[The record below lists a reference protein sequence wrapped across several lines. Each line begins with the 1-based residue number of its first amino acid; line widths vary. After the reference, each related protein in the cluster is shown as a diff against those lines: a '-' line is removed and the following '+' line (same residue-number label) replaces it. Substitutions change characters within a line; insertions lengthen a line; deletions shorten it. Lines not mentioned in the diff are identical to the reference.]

1 MEKHIF
7 LSDTQVPDQNERA
20 IDAVFKF
27 IADYKPD
34 YIHLV
39 GDIVSFD
46 KVSAYTPD
54 PRRHASL
61 ESEIEQTKKFLDS
74 LCYHARKYNKK
85 VIIQWFGGNH
95 EQRLIKYLYKN
106 ASSLAN
112 IIDEEDNDYIISIPH
127 IFELKKRGIKWIEYE
142 AEYTLHGLCIEHG
155 DTVRQ
160 KSGHTAH
167 AMLMKRQRSGIS
179 GHTHRLAEIWET
191 HSGKESFWIENG
203 CLCNF
208 KFHSPYTRYVDW
220 QNGLTIATYDG
231 KKWWPQLIPIIDNE
245 FMVNGK
251 VYKA

>member
-7 LSDTQVPDQNERA
+7 LSDLQIPDQNDRA
-20 IDAVFKF
+20 IEIVLKF
-27 IADYKPD
+27 LKDYQPD

-54 PRRHASL
+54 PRNHMSL
-61 ESEIEQTKKFLDS
+61 EGEIELTKKFLDR
-74 LCYHARKYNKK
+74 LAYHAKK
-85 VIIQWFGGNH
+85 ANPDVIIQWFSGNH
-95 EQRLIKYLYKN
+95 EYRLIKYLFKN

-112 IIDEEDNDYIISIPH
+112 LRDDEDDDFVISIPH
-127 IFELKKRGIKWIEYE
+127 IFELKRKGIKHIDYNQEY
-142 AEYTLHGLCIEHG
+142 ALHGLCIEHG

-160 KSGHTAH
+160 KSGYTAH

-179 GHTHRLAEIWET
+179 GHTHRLAHIMET

-203 CLCNF
+203 CLCNL
-208 KFHSPYTRYVDW
+208 KFRSAYTHYADW
-220 QNGLTIATYDG
+220 QVGFSIASYEKG
-231 KKWWPQLIPIIDNE
+231 KWYPQIIPIIDNE

-251 VYKA
+251 VYRG